1 MLRLSQTLRLCLL
14 ALSICS
20 ASALAIPALEI
31 STEVLLYQLPDLKKS
46 LKLNPNQL
54 VLWQQSEA
62 TTRTL
67 LRAQTTRRK
76 QVSERVR
83 QMLDL
88 QGVDLRDIDK
98 NIAAETA
105 LSQQENGQLREIW
118 LTVNDAL
125 DDSQRAVVVHF
136 LKEQLARSIDS
147 GEHNDQGDRGGKG
160 KQPGGEHG
168 GPGGKPPGGMGVG
181 MSGGSGNASGSI
193 SGNSS
198 F

>member
-1 MLRLSQTLRLCLL
+1 MLRLSRTLRLCLF
-14 ALSICS
+14 ALCICS
-20 ASALAIPALEI
+20 ASVLAIPALEI
-31 STEVLLYQLPDLKKS
+31 SSEILLYQLPELKKL

-54 VLWQQSEA
+54 ILWQQSET
-62 TTRTL
+62 TTRAL
-67 LRAQTTRRK
+67 LRTQTSRRK

-83 QMLDL
+83 QMLDVS
-88 QGVDLRDIDK
+88 GVDLRDIDK
-98 NIAAETA
+98 NIAAETS

-147 GEHNDQGDRGGKG
+147 GEHNEQGDRGGKA
-160 KQPGGEHG
+160 KPPGGERG
-168 GPGGKPPGGMGVG
+168 GPGGKPPGGMGGG